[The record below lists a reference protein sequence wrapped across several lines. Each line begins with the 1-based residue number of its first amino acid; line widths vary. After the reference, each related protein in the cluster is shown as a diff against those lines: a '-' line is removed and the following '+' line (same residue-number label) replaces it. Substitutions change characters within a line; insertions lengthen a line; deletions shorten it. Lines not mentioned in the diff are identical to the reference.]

1 MQLEKAEPALAGLLQ
16 VFLVLA
22 FSGCVGSE
30 DQGAEPV
37 LDVGG
42 ESSGGVDSEVIRGM
56 ANVPAG
62 AFGRGCIPEQVE
74 TRDILGGTQ
83 TCKAMRWDYVLL
95 DVPHRELTLSEFWI
109 DQYEATREEW
119 GACAQAGF
127 CEVTSLFT
135 EPSPEYP
142 RHPASY
148 LTWHEAKG
156 YCEWRGKRL
165 PTEAEWEKAARG
177 TDDRIFPWGN
187 EDPACDTANILF
199 TKYTDVST
207 TEEGELCNSRTQEP
221 VDAHPLDRSPYGV
234 IGMQGNVQEW
244 TADWADNDYY
254 EEAPAVDPPG
264 PAEASAGSR
273 DYRIIRGA
281 YYGAVSAFTF
291 RRLWFDP
298 TDAHT
303 RIGVR
308 CASSVH
314 PETLDDPLAE

>member
-1 MQLEKAEPALAGLLQ
+1 MQE
-16 VFLVLA
+16 V
-22 FSGCVGSE
+22 
-30 DQGAEPV
+30 
-37 LDVGG
+37 DVGG
-42 ESSGGVDSEVIRGM
+42 GAPEFEVEVTARM
-56 ANVPAG
+56 ARVWAG
-62 AFGRGCIPEQVE
+62 PFGRGCIPEQLATTPV
-74 TRDILGGTQ
+74 LGGVKVCATDP
-83 TCKAMRWDYVLL
+83 WVYILPE
-95 DVPHRELTLSEFWI
+95 VPHREIALSDFWI
-109 DQYEATREEW
+109 DEYEATREEW

-142 RHPASY
+142 EHPASY
-148 LTWHEAKG
+148 ITWHEAKG

-187 EDPACDTANILF
+187 EDPTCDTANILT
-199 TKYTDVST
+199 TKYSDVTSR
-207 TEEGELCNSRTQEP
+207 EEGELCNSRSQEP

-234 IGMQGNVQEW
+234 IGMYGNVQEW

-254 EEAPAVDPPG
+254 EKAPAQDPPG

-273 DYRIIRGA
+273 DYRITRGS
-281 YYGAVSAFTF
+281 YYGSAGGYTF
-291 RRLWFDP
+291 RRWWFDP

-308 CASSVH
+308 CATSAH
-314 PETLDDPLAE
+314 PNNLDDPLGE